1 MKKAKVILDKIH
13 TNVLTI
19 MFIIMVLVCFQQVIS
34 RYLLGNS
41 LVWSEELSRYILTW
55 IVFLG
60 TGYVLG
66 QGGHGSM
73 DLLEML
79 PQNIRKVLSYI
90 SNLFVIIYSFIMI
103 KYGIEFLL
111 IGMRQKSSAMQ
122 IPMSIVYIALPLGG
136 LMIMIYCLLS
146 FFVAEGE

>member
-66 QGGHGSM
+66 QGGHASM

>member
-1 MKKAKVILDKIH
+1 
-13 TNVLTI
+13 
-19 MFIIMVLVCFQQVIS
+19 
-34 RYLLGNS
+34 
-41 LVWSEELSRYILTW
+41 
-55 IVFLG
+55 
-60 TGYVLG
+60 
-66 QGGHGSM
+66 
-73 DLLEML
+73 L